1 MPTERFFRL
10 PREKAEAIRN
20 AAFQEF
26 MRVPPEEASINRII
40 RAAEISRGSFYTY
53 FTDKYELLTWLISDQ
68 IKNHMRFYV
77 QWLKKTNGDIW
88 EVFEHAL
95 DYTMVQINE
104 RGFIGI
110 IRNMI
115 KSNSFSEFFKAGMEA
130 DAISCDINKRYM
142 EWMYEN
148 CDKTKCPLDLTGFC
162 DLFDMHRIILMM
174 AMKEFLNDCASCEE
188 AASAYKR
195 RMRLL
200 RYGVCPAE
208 KGQKETRE
216 RKVSGKEET

>member
-53 FTDKYELLTWLISDQ
+53 FTDKYELLKWLISDQ
-68 IKNHMRFYV
+68 IKNHMRYYV
-77 QWLKKTNGDIW
+77 KCLRKTDGDIW
-88 EVFEHAL
+88 KVFEMAL
-95 DYTMVQINE
+95 DYTVRQITE

-110 IRNMI
+110 IQNMI
-115 KSNSFSEFFKAGMEA
+115 KSNSFSEFFKAGMQDTMA
-130 DAISCDINKRYM
+130 YDIDKRYQ

-148 CDKTKCPLDLTGFC
+148 CDKAVCPLDLTGFC
-162 DLFDMHRIILMM
+162 DLFEMHRVVLMM
-174 AMKEFLNDCASCEE
+174 ALKQLLSGCASREE
-188 AASAYKR
+188 AEAAYKR
-195 RMRLL
+195 RMRIL
-200 RYGVCPAE
+200 RYGVCPSD
-208 KGQKETRE
+208 KRQKEA
-216 RKVSGKEET
+216 